1 MSLYNCGKKKETTN
15 DIKKKGKA
23 NIRVDVIEGAIIV

>member
-1 MSLYNCGKKKETTN
+1 MSLYNCGKKKDTTN

-23 NIRVDVIEGAIIV
+23 NNRIDGAIIV